1 MKRTRLKLINLFFFF
16 FIIAQTI
23 GAQEFPWEKQS
34 WYLPW
39 QIVEPIPEPQTVDVK
54 QGNSDITVSVDR
66 DGTIA
71 IFNANGIRQ
80 LRFGL
85 PGRPILMWRDAGQSI
100 APFGKFSFPSQT
112 PLLANFKGAAKE
124 TSDFL
129 NSLAGLLWI
138 LDDGEEYLTI
148 VHSATCQYAFLH
160 LPVSR
165 DLELRFHPE
174 RLELCKRITIDADS
188 QSWALSWNELLPV
201 LQALAKRPPT
211 PPRGNA
217 IEPYQTK

>member
-1 MKRTRLKLINLFFFF
+1 VKRAKLKLKQTFFLSLMM
-16 FIIAQTI
+16 AQAV
-23 GAQEFPWEKQS
+23 GAQEFAWKKQS
-34 WYLPW
+34 WYLSW
-39 QIVEPIPEPQTVDVK
+39 QIVEPIPKPQTVEVK
-54 QGNSDITVSVDR
+54 QRNADITVSVDR

-85 PGRPILMWRDAGQSI
+85 PGRPISMWRDAGQSI
-100 APFGKFSFPSQT
+100 APFGRFSFPSQT
-112 PLLANFKGAAKE
+112 PLSANFKSAAKE

-129 NSLAGLLWI
+129 NNLAGLLWI

-148 VHSATCQYAFLH
+148 VHSATYQYAFLH
-160 LPVSR
+160 LPVNR

-174 RLELCKRITIDADS
+174 CLELCKRGTVDGDL

-201 LQALAKRPPT
+201 LQALAKRPPV
-211 PPRGNA
+211 PPLGNA